1 MSAKSAYLL
10 LLRQAM
16 ALLCLSTVIHAAGV
30 GGFST
35 GRGLLQT
42 AVAPTPTFYFPL
54 TGNTTVSSSIPA
66 NQFKGIPSP
75 GIQWVEDALFGTV
88 LECNRTEKTYISIP
102 GVSYGE
108 SGPFAISFWA
118 KPNLSYGALYE
129 YAFSQNATT
138 TVNISTDPNLV
149 EIYFPQVG
157 QPDTGIVRTM
167 VRDSTDTEIN
177 PADPMFIDSDG
188 CIANPS
194 CVGVNSTG
202 LFRNLSTDGNWH
214 MITITTNPQGGKGI
228 ALYIDGQLVAQTQPG
243 VDYMNSAGRIATAD
257 GGNPISLNGT
267 LTLCARADLNSQ
279 RFYSG
284 RLAHLRI
291 FDFALNDSQVE
302 AVYVQQARTII
313 SPVPSVSPS
322 PWNSSTPVITIA
334 GLPACSESQI
344 PGFSTVPVCDQGYE
358 CVYVSASMLEASLGS
373 SAGQYQGKLGV
384 CAFAPYGLL
393 LPPATDV
400 PPPMAFFPL
409 TSPTIQSYP
418 FGTYKAISHGAT
430 VQTDALFGGS
440 LHCNSTALNSVDL
453 DPVLYGATNGLF
465 AVNLWVRLGDMNSTA
480 PLYAYS
486 HQALNPNAV
495 NANGSTIATDAS
507 STTLGWGPNQVQVY
521 FPQASHPAY
530 GVGRTYV
537 RDENDVYLGPASQ
550 GYIDTD
556 GLVAYDGV
564 AYPPNGPPSPLLDGQ
579 WHMITVTSQLSPGAK
594 GYRLYLDGSLVAQ
607 TNSTTPEYG
616 PDGSLLVVNGGAP
629 LNLTG
634 NIVLCT
640 RSDDPAQRHFDGNLA
655 YLAVWDNVL
664 LPEQVKALYNA
675 VNTKSMS
682 IGPESSSFDAS
693 AAAFT
698 PAISTRQTSVQRYA
712 QSGQPCLFP
721 ATYNGQ
727 TVTDCVDF
735 GAGPYCPVGINDWQP
750 CAPISSPTPPAPA
763 SPLPTSLPFPASP
776 SPVKQSYYY
785 QDYGTAAPVNWPA
798 VENLFQA
805 NEGSTPGDSVRGLTF
820 SSTGQPCEFPL
831 TYSGFLVDNC
841 VDIAS
846 QHYCWVNASG
856 WAPCASGALLVA
868 PNPGPLGLG
877 PSTVPVYQLQQ
888 LTRLTVDGQLCDL
901 PVVYDGEIYDDC
913 FDINGVP
920 SCKAV
925 TGEWKACNQKQSSFA
940 GVPQNGTLFVANRT
954 TMSGDACLF
963 PAVYNGYL
971 WFDCAS
977 YQSPG
982 SVFQAETSICPTS
995 NGTWD
1000 LCQAA
1005 LGTPP
1010 FTTMPLDVKKTL
1022 GQRTTRGD
1030 VGQLCDLTEDWSNL
1044 KDGEGTFASCKEGL
1058 SCFPMPPLVN
1068 VTQVQDPLEFT
1079 GFCNSRPVGTTF
1091 GVFKALAQTSSP
1103 QPLAYFP
1110 LTGGVIESY
1119 TLPSY
1124 QGTLLGGGN
1133 GNLPTVMWM
1142 NDSMFGSVPVCN
1154 RSGADAIQLDNV
1166 PYAIQGPF
1174 GINLW
1179 MRRTPGANTSGTT
1192 FQYLYS
1198 HTSLAST
1205 PGYSDNQIA
1214 IYLPDSGH
1222 PAYGRVRA
1230 IVKDSTDPSAI
1241 LTYVDSDGEINSN
1254 MNRSGVAINPD
1265 VNDGNWHMIT
1275 LSTLVDGGKGFSLF
1289 VDGALAVSLTPTSN
1303 ATSPGGLPVE
1313 ATGGDPALMTSD
1325 IFLCA
1330 RSDMSTLPENDRFYD
1345 GSIANLMLFD
1355 IPLSESDVSML
1366 YKTYNP
1372 SIYESPA
1379 DSTLVTSAEQ
1389 GNPAALAAK
1398 DAGALAQGGSVD
1410 TSGSG
1415 GMSGGLI
1422 AGIVLASLG
1431 GATVVAVLGVMAASA
1446 LRRRRSAGRFQR
1458 YQDDPFGG
1466 EAHLSGGAVVSPYA
1480 SDGTLNIQLS
1490 SGGSE
1495 KFKTVDRQ
1503 LSTTAGSV
1511 ASRSTMTDDVD
1522 IDPGRRNIFGMRTG
1536 ARVVVP
1542 DDMEP

>member
-1 MSAKSAYLL
+1 M
-10 LLRQAM
+10 
-16 ALLCLSTVIHAAGV
+16 
-30 GGFST
+30 
-35 GRGLLQT
+35 
-42 AVAPTPTFYFPL
+42 
-54 TGNTTVSSSIPA
+54 
-66 NQFKGIPSP
+66 
-75 GIQWVEDALFGTV
+75 EDATFGTV
-88 LECNRTEKTYISIP
+88 LLCNRSEQTHVSIP
-102 GVSYGE
+102 GISYGE
-108 SGPFAISFWA
+108 SGPFAVSFWA
-118 KPNLSYGALYE
+118 KPDLSGGSLYE

-138 TVNISTDPNLV
+138 TLNISTDPNLV
-149 EIYFPQVG
+149 EIYFPQLG
-157 QPDTGIVRTM
+157 HPDTGIVRTM
-167 VRDSTDTEIN
+167 VRDSTDTETS
-177 PADPMFIDSDG
+177 PGDPMFIDSDG
-188 CIANPS
+188 CIANPY
-194 CVGVNSTG
+194 CAGVNSTG
-202 LFRNLSTDGNWH
+202 FFRNLSTDGQWH
-214 MITITTNPQGGKGI
+214 MITITTHPGGGKGI

-243 VDYMNSAGRIATAD
+243 VDYMNSAGGVATAD
-257 GGNPISLNGT
+257 GGDPIFLNGT
-267 LTLCARADLNSQ
+267 LTLCGRADLNSQ

-291 FDFALNDSQVE
+291 FDFALNETQVQAIYVEQAATASQP
-302 AVYVQQARTII
+302 ASSI
-313 SPVPSVSPS
+313 SPT
-322 PWNSSTPVITIA
+322 PWNSSTPVITIE
-334 GLPACSESQI
+334 GLPACSATQV
-344 PGFSTVPVCDQGYE
+344 PGYSTVPVCDQGYE
-358 CVYVSASMLEASLGS
+358 CVYIPAAMLETSLGS
-373 SAGQYQGKLGV
+373 GAGQYEGKLGV

-393 LPPATDV
+393 LPPATNV

-418 FGTYKAISHGAT
+418 LGTYKAISHGAT
-430 VQTDALFGGS
+430 VQTDPLFGGS
-440 LHCNSTALNSVDL
+440 LHCNSTALDYVDL
-453 DPVLYGATNGLF
+453 DSVLYGATNGSF
-465 AVNLWVRLGDMNSTA
+465 TVNLWVRLGDMNSSA

-486 HQALNPNAV
+486 HQALNLDA
-495 NANGSTIATDAS
+495 ANTNAS
-507 STTLGWGPNQVQVY
+507 SSVVGWGPNQVQVY

-537 RDENDVYLGPASQ
+537 RDETDVYLGPASQ

-579 WHMITVTSQLSPGAK
+579 WHMITVTSQPTPGAK
-594 GYRLYLDGSLVAQ
+594 GYRLYLDGALVAQ

-616 PDGSLLVVNGGAP
+616 PDGTLLVVDGGAP

-640 RSDDPAQRHFDGNLA
+640 RSDDPGERHFDGNLA
-655 YLAVWDNVL
+655 YISLWDAVL
-664 LPEQVKALYNA
+664 LPGQVKALYDA
-675 VNTKSMS
+675 VHSRAMS

-698 PAISTRQTSVQRYA
+698 PALSTRQTSVKRYA
-712 QSGQPCLFP
+712 QNGQPCLFP
-721 ATYNGQ
+721 TTYNGQ

-750 CAPISSPTPPAPA
+750 CAPLSSPVPPPPA
-763 SPLPTSLPFPASP
+763 SPVPATLPFRTSSP
-776 SPVKQSYYY
+776 SPRSSPYYY
-785 QDYGTAAPVNWPA
+785 QDYGTAVPVNWPA
-798 VENLFQA
+798 VESLFQG
-805 NEGSTPGDSVRGLTF
+805 NEGSAPGDTVRGVTY
-820 SSTGQPCEFPL
+820 SSTGQPCQFPL

-868 PNPGPLGLG
+868 PPPGPLGLG

-901 PVVYDGEIYDDC
+901 PIVYEGEIYDDC
-913 FDINGVP
+913 FDINGVA

-925 TGEWKACNQKQSSFA
+925 TGEFKACNQKGTSST
-940 GVPQNGTLFVANRT
+940 VPPPQNGTLFVANRT

-963 PAVYNGYL
+963 PAVYNGYM

-1000 LCQAA
+1000 LCLAA
-1005 LGTPP
+1005 PSTPP
-1010 FTTMPLDVKKTL
+1010 FTTMPLNVQKIL
-1022 GQRTTRGD
+1022 EQRTARGD
-1030 VGQLCDLTEDWSNL
+1030 VGQLCDLTQDWSNL

-1068 VTQVQDPLEFT
+1068 VTPLQDPLEYT

-1091 GVFKALAQTSSP
+1091 GVFTALAQTSSP

-1110 LTGGVIESY
+1110 LTGGIIESY

-1124 QGTLLGGGN
+1124 QGSLLGGGS
-1133 GNLPTVMWM
+1133 GYLPTVMWI

-1179 MRRTPGANTSGTT
+1179 MRRTPGANASGTT

-1230 IVKDSTDPSAI
+1230 IVKDSTDPSAV

-1254 MNRSGVAINPD
+1254 LNRSGVAMNPD

-1275 LSTLVDGGKGFSLF
+1275 LTTLIGGGKGFSLF
-1289 VDGALAVSLTPTSN
+1289 VDGSLAVSLTPASN
-1303 ATSPGGLPVE
+1303 VSSPGGSTVE
-1313 ATGGDPALMTSD
+1313 ATGGNPALMTSD

-1330 RSDMSTLPENDRFYD
+1330 RSDMSTAPENDRFYD
-1345 GSIANLMLFD
+1345 GAIANLMLFD
-1355 IPLSESDVSML
+1355 VALSESDVSML

-1372 SIYESPA
+1372 LIYESPA
-1379 DSTLVTSAEQ
+1379 DSTLVSSAEQ

-1398 DAGALAQGGSVD
+1398 DAGALAQGGSVPEQNN
-1410 TSGSG
+1410 

-1431 GATVVAVLGVMAASA
+1431 GAAVVAALGMLAVSG
-1446 LRRRRSAGRFQR
+1446 LRRRRAAGRFQR
-1458 YQDDPFGG
+1458 YQEDPFGG
-1466 EAHLSGGAVVSPYA
+1466 QGQFPGAGVDPAYT

-1490 SGGSE
+1490 SASSD
-1495 KFKTVDRQ
+1495 KFKPVDRQ
-1503 LSTTAGSV
+1503 LSAAAGSV
-1511 ASRSTMTDDVD
+1511 ASRSTMTDDFD
-1522 IDPGRRNIFGMRTG
+1522 IDPGRRNIFGQRTG

-1542 DDMEP
+1542 EDMEP